1 MASARAFSSLK
12 LTLVI
17 YIHKQFNTTDITDTV
32 VVEHTAWDYMCL
44 EISHQKP
51 NSKKYLISNIYRLP
65 NETVHPVNIF
75 TNEFSTYLSLIINHK
90 RSSFSC
96 GDFNINLLL
105 LDAKQHYNN
114 FYDCVT
120 EKRFF
125 PLITLP
131 TRIQNESYTL
141 IDNIFTND
149 IEKSIKSKSGILI
162 NDKIIFTFQGNLSYI
177 EKRKTIYILKN
188 MMRFLCNNLLLN

>member
-1 MASARAFSSLK
+1 
-12 LTLVI
+12 
-17 YIHKQFNTTDITDTV
+17 
-32 VVEHTAWDYMCL
+32 MCL

-65 NETVHPVNIF
+65 NEIVQDVNIF
-75 TNEFSTYLSLIINHK
+75 TNEFSTYLSLIKNRK
-90 RSSFSC
+90 RSSFIC

-120 EKRFF
+120 EKSFF
-125 PLITLP
+125 PQITLHM
-131 TRIQNESYTL
+131 RIQNESYTL

-162 NDKIIFTFQGNLSYI
+162 NDISDHKIIFTFQENLSYI
-177 EKRKTIYILKN
+177 EKTEKYIYTEKYDEISMQQFIIEL
-188 MMRFLCNNLLLN
+188 NNLNIYEH